1 MDTAYGVAAWS
12 SPAWIA
18 GATAWLDEQ
27 LAATGRER
35 TGAAEQTRVRPW
47 STLIRAPTAG
57 GDVWFKAAGPA
68 TAFEAGLVQLL
79 ARLAPDAVLTP
90 IAADPERGWL
100 LLPDGGEPLPADRFD
115 GVLARYGALQRGLAA
130 HAGELLALGV
140 PDMRPAIMPARF
152 REALDAVAAIAA
164 RADRPGDRELVTR
177 AAALEPAFGDWCD
190 RLGERAPS
198 LDHNDL
204 HRWNVLGDGRFF
216 DWGDSVVAHPFAT
229 LLVPG
234 MLDADPGAYLDGFGD
249 RHALREEAELARRVA
264 TIARVL
270 TWERALRSAWE
281 QGEALDERWTA
292 APAETLATLL

>member
-12 SPAWIA
+12 APAWIA

-27 LAATGRER
+27 LAAAGRER

-115 GVLARYGALQRGLAA
+115 GAARYGALQRGLVA

-140 PDMRPAIMPARF
+140 PDMRPAIMPARS
-152 REALDAVAAIAA
+152 RGA
-164 RADRPGDRELVTR
+164 RRGGRDRGARGRPGDRELVTR
-177 AAALEPAFGDWCD
+177 AAALEPAFGTGAPA
-190 RLGERAPS
+190 RERAPS

-216 DWGDSVVAHPFAT
+216 DWGDAVVAHPFAT
-229 LLVPG
+229 LLVPD